1 MSRRSKNRQPDLL
14 QTIVIGFFK
23 LLWWLI
29 ALPFKGFSQK
39 KGLNNKERGYVLRKK
54 TEIENLTKS
63 ENPIE
68 LSHAVMEAD
77 KLVDFKL
84 KALGARGETFADRLR
99 NMEEQISPSAYDR
112 IWQGHKLRNQLA
124 HEHEVKISNIEYRE
138 ASRKLLDYLKL

>member
-1 MSRRSKNRQPDLL
+1 MSIRSKNRQPDIL

-29 ALPFKGFSQK
+29 TLPFKGFSEK
-39 KGLNNKERGYVLRKK
+39 KGLNIEERTYIAKK
-54 TEIENLTKS
+54 KAEIENLAQS

-84 KALGARGETFADRLR
+84 KAMGARGETFADRLR
-99 NMEEQISPSAYDR
+99 NMENNIPPSTYEK
-112 IWQGHKLRNQLA
+112 IWQGHKLRNELA
-124 HEHEVKISNIEYRE
+124 HEHKMRTSNAEYRE
-138 ASRKLLDYLKL
+138 ASKKLLDFLKA